1 VMRVYRLHGML
12 QLTPSDW
19 NLTDGLCSDWI
30 SDEMHVLE
38 PEAFAGREP
47 TAKKVHRVAL
57 VALGPHH
64 QWSGDGHDKLVKIGF
79 PIWGIRDM
87 WTGKWLGLWTVPDNR
102 LKVTIAYLYLS
113 LVAELGGRLLL
124 LSFLVC
130 IFNTACCRYAYS
142 VYHGLWQRDCG
153 GVRICNGAAVK
164 LVTSPY

>member
-1 VMRVYRLHGML
+1 MH

-30 SDEMHVLE
+30 SDKMHVLE
-38 PEAFAGREP
+38 PEAFTGREP
-47 TAKKVHRVAL
+47 TAKKVHHVAL

-64 QWSGDGHDKLVKIGF
+64 QWSGDRHDKLVKIGF

-87 WTGKWLGLWTVPDNR
+87 WMGKWLGLWIVPDNC

-142 VYHGLWQRDCG
+142 VYHGLWQRDWRCTDLQWRCG
-153 GVRICNGAAVK
+153 TVSYLSLLNPF
-164 LVTSPY
+164 S